1 MDQNNTEEVVN
12 KRIQL
17 KINPILAVVVELN
30 KFKFQIEELIA
41 KLTQY
46 CNTEDAFY
54 KAELADVV
62 IDLGQTIQGLSK
74 QIRSVS
80 VEAFFKKDSKDEFNK
95 FMKEYKK
102 EFKEKQQQRK
112 FDPFSPNYEPKKY
125 PKWLDWEKKYI
136 DNGRRYLK
144 NPSKDYIKDYLTKP
158 K

>member
-17 KINPILAVVVELN
+17 KINTILAVVVELN

-95 FMKEYKK
+95 FMK
-102 EFKEKQQQRK
+102 
-112 FDPFSPNYEPKKY
+112 
-125 PKWLDWEKKYI
+125 
-136 DNGRRYLK
+136 
-144 NPSKDYIKDYLTKP
+144 
-158 K
+158 